1 MAHLDRRQAISLA
14 IGASFLV
21 GAPPG
26 KTAGTRGPI
35 RLSLNENPWGPGP
48 KARAAVAAAIDDG
61 CRYGGEYGT
70 RLIAAIAALE
80 GVATE
85 RVVLGSGSG
94 ELLHMLALGWA
105 TRGTVSC
112 AWPTFG
118 QLMAFA
124 EKVGAEVRK
133 VPLDAALR
141 HDLDAL
147 DAATPSGTGLLYL
160 CNPNNPTGTYIPFS
174 EVQRLHAGLPKHVLL
189 VLDGAYAEYV
199 TKPDYRAGMELVTQ
213 YENVVITHTFSKIHG
228 LALLRVGW
236 CHAPV
241 EVADALNR
249 IRGPF
254 NANGPAMEA
263 AIAAIGDVEF
273 EEQSR
278 AHNSKWLDWL
288 TTEIRKLGLR
298 VTPSV
303 GNFILVHFSEEKGR
317 TAADADAFLTK
328 RGLILRLVSSYGFPN
343 ALRLTVGTE
352 EANHLVVQALA
363 DFLGGKE

>member
-1 MAHLDRRQAISLA
+1 M
-14 IGASFLV
+14 
-21 GAPPG
+21 
-26 KTAGTRGPI
+26 
-35 RLSLNENPWGPGP
+35 
-48 KARAAVAAAIDDG
+48 
-61 CRYGGEYGT
+61 
-70 RLIAAIAALE
+70 
-80 GVATE
+80 
-85 RVVLGSGSG
+85 
-94 ELLHMLALGWA
+94 
-105 TRGTVSC
+105 
-112 AWPTFG
+112 
-118 QLMAFA
+118 
-124 EKVGAEVRK
+124 
-133 VPLDAALR
+133 
-141 HDLDAL
+141 
-147 DAATPSGTGLLYL
+147 
-160 CNPNNPTGTYIPFS
+160 
-174 EVQRLHAGLPKHVLL
+174 
-189 VLDGAYAEYV
+189 
-199 TKPDYRAGMELVTQ
+199 
-213 YENVVITHTFSKIHG
+213 
-228 LALLRVGW
+228 LRVGW
-236 CHAPV
+236 CYAPV